1 MTYEGGLQKVTI
13 TRSNDHRASI
23 MLGEEKLMYIE
34 ISSGR
39 KVAVHK
45 RKKEKPVAVDAQE
58 LIKALGTFI

>member
-1 MTYEGGLQKVTI
+1 MDDDTI
-13 TRSNDHRASI
+13 SI
-23 MLGEEKLMYIE
+23 KLGEEKLLDIK
-34 ISSGR
+34 ISNGR